1 MLIVV
6 APDSFK
12 STASATEAARGIAQ
26 GIAEVLPDARI
37 KQLPMADGGE
47 GTAEVIAQSLATTS
61 TGPGAKKVEKVELP
75 STDARGRLT
84 TATYYLHG
92 DTAYIDVAA
101 ASGLPAVEDDLDVLH
116 ADSYGTGV
124 LIADA
129 ESRGATHIVLGLG
142 GSATVDGGM
151 GIITALGGMPMD
163 ARGYPLPK
171 GGAPL
176 VMLDS
181 IDTAQLN
188 IKAAGLKYTMLG
200 DTTCPPLHAAS
211 MYGPQ
216 KGASEQDI
224 PLLTGALMKLCAV
237 TGIDVER
244 EGFGAAGAIPVGLT
258 WLSSVLY
265 GSEAN
270 IELKPGALHV
280 SQTLGL
286 HSLVED
292 AKESGEEVLIIT
304 GEGAFDEQSLT
315 GKVVGTIADFAES
328 ASVILGII
336 AGRLD
341 SPVPHGAL
349 SAQLSQDGEMHEQLK
364 EAGRALAENFK
375 VSLR

>member
-12 STASATEAARGIAQ
+12 STATATEAARGIAQ
-26 GIAEVLPDARI
+26 GVAEVLPDATI

-47 GTAEVIAQSLATTS
+47 GTAEVIAQALAASKTS
-61 TGPGAKKVEKVELP
+61 PAVEKVEIP
-75 STDARGRLT
+75 STDARGRLIS
-84 TATYYLHG
+84 ASYFLHEK
-92 DTAYIDVAA
+92 TAYIDVAA
-101 ASGLPAVEDDLDVLH
+101 ASGLPAVEDHKDVLH

-151 GIITALGGMPMD
+151 GIITALGGAPMD
-163 ARGYPLPK
+163 DRGYPLPK

-188 IKAAGLKYTMLG
+188 IKAAGLKFTLLG

-216 KGASEQDI
+216 KGASDQDV
-224 PLLTGALMKLCAV
+224 PLLTGALMKLCEV
-237 TGIDVER
+237 TDIDVER
-244 EGFGAAGAIPVGLT
+244 EGFGAAGAIPVGMT
-258 WLSSVLY
+258 WLSALLY
-265 GSEAN
+265 GSESN
-270 IELKPGALHV
+270 IELQPGAQFVAEL
-280 SQTLGL
+280 LGL
-286 HSLVED
+286 QVALEE
-292 AKESGEEVLIIT
+292 ARAAGEQALIIT

-315 GKVVGTIADFAES
+315 GKVVGTIADIAD
-328 ASVILGII
+328 ASGASLGIV

-341 SPVPHGAL
+341 SPVPEGAL
-349 SAQLSQDGEMHEQLK
+349 SAQLSQNGRMHDQLK
-364 EAGRALAENFK
+364 EAGRAIAEGIK
-375 VSLR
+375 GASH